1 MARDAGHVVGID
13 VGTSKVAT
21 VIGKV
26 TAEGSVEIIGMGR
39 SDARGMRKGIVV
51 NLDEA
56 VESVKASVEEA
67 ERMAGH
73 AVEKAFVAVGGC
85 HVRGW
90 NSRGVVAVAGRE
102 RQIAREDVQ
111 RVLDASRT
119 ISFPQDQQIFDTV
132 PQEFKVDDQDG
143 ISQPVG
149 MTGMRLEADVHIITG
164 STTSLKNVGEV
175 VNRCGILVEAPVL
188 GLRADAEA
196 VLPPDERELG
206 VALIDIGHGT
216 TGIAVFERGA
226 IWHTH
231 VIPVGG
237 ELFTNDLAVGLRTG
251 IQEADLLKKKYGCAL
266 TSLVPEEDTV
276 EVQSIATKKAG
287 VVARIRL
294 AEILQP
300 RAEELFQHLYD
311 EVRSAGLEKTLN
323 AGIVLTG
330 GGSQLPGLC
339 EVAEGIFDHQ
349 ARVGEP
355 IGVQGLTSLVSSPD
369 FSTGVGLVLYGSQK
383 RSRDGSGRAGGGLG
397 KAWDWFKELF

>member
-1 MARDAGHVVGID
+1 VVGID
-13 VGTSKVAT
+13 IGTSKVAT

-26 TAEGSVEIIGMGR
+26 AADGGIEIVGMGR
-39 SDARGMRKGIVV
+39 SDSRGMRKGIVV

-56 VESVKASVEEA
+56 VEAVKASVEEA

-73 AVEKAFVAVGGC
+73 PVEKAVVGVGGC
-85 HVRGW
+85 HVRGY
-90 NSRGVVAVAGRE
+90 NSRGVVAVTGRE
-102 RQIAREDVQ
+102 RQISREDVQ

-132 PQEFKVDDQDG
+132 PQEYKVDDQDG

-149 MTGMRLEADVHIITG
+149 MTGLRLEADVHIITG

-206 VALIDIGHGT
+206 VALINIGHGT
-216 TGIAVFERGA
+216 TGIAVFEKGA

-231 VIPVGG
+231 VIPIGG

-251 IQEADLLKKKYGCAL
+251 IQEAELLKKKHGCAL
-266 TSLVPEEDTV
+266 TSLIQEDETV
-276 EVQSIATKKAG
+276 EVQSIATKKSG
-287 VVARIRL
+287 VVLRSRL

-300 RAEELFQHLYD
+300 RAEELFQLVYD
-311 EVRSAGLEKTLN
+311 EVRSAGLEKILN

-330 GGSQLPGLC
+330 GGSHLPGLC

-355 IGVQGLTSLVSSPD
+355 LGIQGLTGLVGSAD
-369 FSTGVGLVLYGSQK
+369 YSTGVGLVIYGAHQ
-383 RSRDGSGRAGGGLG
+383 RAREGVGRGAGSPWKKFVER
-397 KAWDWFKELF
+397 FKDMF